1 MTAGAI
7 GGVIAAVA
15 SLWNAFHYSRLTGI
29 VQQLSETLLA
39 HLNAPGLH

>member
-15 SLWNAFHYSRLTGI
+15 SLWNAFQYSRPTGF

-39 HLNAPGLH
+39 HLHAPGLH